1 MNTKR
6 WFLAGLAGFV
16 VIVALDFIVHGRL
29 LMGLYEET
37 SSVWRGK
44 GESHQMMWL
53 MMLGSFLFSLIFT
66 WIYTLGYETGKA
78 GLGQGLRYGSLIGFL
93 TSIFYVTIWF
103 VVLPIPLALALGW
116 SAGQF
121 VDCLAAGTV
130 VGLIYRK

>member
-6 WFLAGLAGFV
+6 WLLASVAGFG
-16 VIVALDFIVHGRL
+16 VISALDWVTHGHIL
-29 LMGLYEET
+29 SGLYQQT
-37 SSVWRGK
+37 MSVWRGM
-44 GESHQMMWL
+44 ESHQYLWL
-53 MMLGSFLFSLIFT
+53 MMLGAFLFSLVFT

-78 GLGQGLRYGSLIGFL
+78 GLAQGLRYGSLIGLL

-121 VDCLAAGTV
+121 ADCLAAGAV